1 MKSLI
6 ASALMV
12 LAPALALAQA
22 SDAAKPASKTAA
34 TKPAASKTAVKHK
47 EAAATKKSAAAKAPA
62 SSHKAHVAKATS
74 SRTQLKSAANQ
85 VASGLVAAEAALS
98 PAELAI
104 ADRVYTGHIACEL
117 GASVNIQRDPA
128 SPGRFNLEG
137 KGYKYRMTP
146 VATSTGAVRLED
158 QAGGAVWLQIANK
171 SMLMNQKAGQRL
183 ADDCMSP
190 EQLVVAQNLK
200 THPQASLL
208 DTPAPAAAPAQPATA
223 K

>member
-1 MKSLI
+1 MNL
-6 ASALMV
+6 
-12 LAPALALAQA
+12 
-22 SDAAKPASKTAA
+22 
-34 TKPAASKTAVKHK
+34 
-47 EAAATKKSAAAKAPA
+47 
-62 SSHKAHVAKATS
+62 
-74 SRTQLKSAANQ
+74 
-85 VASGLVAAEAALS
+85 
-98 PAELAI
+98 
-104 ADRVYTGHIACEL
+104 
-117 GASVNIQRDPA
+117 QRDPA

-190 EQLVVAQNLK
+190 EQQVVAQNLK

-208 DTPAPAAAPAQPATA
+208 DTPAPAAAEQSPAA

>member
-12 LAPALALAQA
+12 LAPALALAQT
-22 SDAAKPASKTAA
+22 SDAAKPAAKPAA
-34 TKPAASKTAVKHK
+34 KQAASKTAAKHK
-47 EAAATKKSAAAKAPA
+47 DAAVSKKSAAAKAPA
-62 SSHKAHVAKATS
+62 KGHSTHVAKATS
-74 SRTQLKSAANQ
+74 SRTQLKSATNQ
-85 VASGLVAAEAALS
+85 VASGLMAAEAALS

-104 ADRVYTGHIACEL
+104 ADRVYTGHISCEL
-117 GASVNIQRDPA
+117 GAYVNLQRDPA

-190 EQLVVAQNLK
+190 EQQVVAQNLK

-208 DTPAPAAAPAQPATA
+208 DTPAPAAAEQSPAA

>member
-6 ASALMV
+6 ASALVV
-12 LAPALALAQA
+12 LAPALALAQT
-22 SDAAKPASKTAA
+22 SDAAKPAAKQVTSKTAA
-34 TKPAASKTAVKHK
+34 KHK
-47 EAAATKKSAAAKAPA
+47 DAAVSKKSAVAKAPA
-62 SSHKAHVAKATS
+62 KAPSTRVAKATS
-74 SRTQLKSAANQ
+74 SRTQLKSATSQ
-85 VASGLVAAEAALS
+85 VASGLMAAEAALS

-117 GASVNIQRDPA
+117 GAYVNLQRDPA

-208 DTPAPAAAPAQPATA
+208 DSSAATAPAAAEQSPAT